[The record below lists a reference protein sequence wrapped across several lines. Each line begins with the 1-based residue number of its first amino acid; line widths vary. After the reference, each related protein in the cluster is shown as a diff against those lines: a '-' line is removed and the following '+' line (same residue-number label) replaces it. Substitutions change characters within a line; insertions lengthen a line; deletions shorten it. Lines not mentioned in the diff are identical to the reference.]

1 MLDKTLDSE
10 SLDHGSHSAIAENA
24 GRYLGQSPAF
34 QSIKTFSNEL
44 TRLRRILHQNPEL
57 GFEET
62 FTANLVAEELQRY
75 GVDHIERGIGKTG
88 VVASIKGLLPLTS
101 GKRSSIGLRAD
112 MDALPMKEE
121 NEFLHR
127 SKASTR
133 MHACGHDGHTTMLLG
148 AARYLAKTRQ
158 FAGTVNLIFQP
169 GEEGYAG
176 AKAMIQD
183 GLFERFPCDAVFAMH
198 NWPSLAPGKLAV
210 RPGPVMAAADRITI
224 KVEGRGGHGAHP
236 YLAIDPVLVAAHI
249 ITAVQSIVSRNVSPI
264 DSAVI
269 SLCSVQA
276 GNPGAMSVI
285 PREAEIVGTVR
296 TFKLETQDM
305 VEARL
310 KTLIESV
317 AEGFGAKATLHYER
331 VYPPTINSPAEA
343 EFGATVARELVGAE
357 NFVPDLDPSMGAEDF
372 SFMLLEKPGAYFRI
386 GQGGGEAGCFLHN
399 TRFDFNDNILPLG
412 AALLSR
418 LTERWLAA

>member
-10 SLDHGSHSAIAENA
+10 SLEHGSHTAIAENA
-24 GRYLGQSPAF
+24 GRYLGQSEAF
-34 QSIKTFSNEL
+34 QSIKSFTNEL
-44 TRLRRILHQNPEL
+44 TRIRRILHQNPEL
-57 GFEET
+57 GFEEN
-62 FTANLVAEELQRY
+62 FTANLVADELQRY

-88 VVASIKGLLPLTS
+88 VVASIKGALPLLP
-101 GKRSSIGLRAD
+101 GKHRSIGLRAD

-127 SKASTR
+127 SKASNR

-264 DSAVI
+264 DSAVV

-285 PREAEIVGTVR
+285 PRDVEMVGTVR

-317 AEGFGAKATLHYER
+317 AEGFGAKATVHYER
-331 VYPPTINSPAEA
+331 VYPPTVNSPAEA
-343 EFGATVARELVGAE
+343 EFGANVARELVGAE

-372 SFMLLEKPGAYFRI
+372 SFMLMEKPGAYFRI

-418 LTERWLAA
+418 LSERWLAA